1 MTTKERIPL
10 VILIEE
16 GEGNYGRYIL
26 NRRVNLND
34 PGDEKVLKNAGFPVG
49 HIFKFAKA
57 LRDEE

>member
-1 MTTKERIPL
+1 MTDKKRIPL
-10 VILIEE
+10 IILIE
-16 GEGNYGRYIL
+16 GEENYSRYTL

-34 PGDEKVLKNAGFPVG
+34 PGDEKVLKDAGFPVG